1 MRGDSPPV
9 NVFQSPVMVVPAD
22 LPPVGMW
29 AVYEL
34 LEPGRVAHARYVGTV
49 LRIEG
54 ETAEAL
60 MMRATQKVREE
71 G

>member
-1 MRGDSPPV
+1 MPPE
-9 NVFQSPVMVVPAD
+9 NLFHAPVMVVPAD
-22 LPPVGMW
+22 LPPVGLW

-34 LEPGRVAHARYVGTV
+34 VEPGRVAHARYVGMMPR
-49 LRIEG
+49 LEG

-60 MMRATQKVREE
+60 MTRATQKVREE